1 MADPLSLAASIIA
14 VVTVAAQTSKAIA
27 KLRVLNELPSRL
39 QALKNEVTDL
49 EVVLHQIHLLIEERK
64 IMSDTDQASLAHLLE
79 RARVKLLE
87 LSTVI
92 DRISRSCIGRGK
104 LVNRAASW
112 WKEKSRIQILQDDI
126 RVVKGNLNIIL
137 GASNS

>member
-1 MADPLSLAASIIA
+1 MADPLSLAASVIA
-14 VVTVAAQTSKAIA
+14 VATVAAQTSKAIA
-27 KLRVLNELPSRL
+27 SLRVLNELPSRL

-49 EVVLHQIHLLIEERK
+49 EVVLHHIHSLIEERTT
-64 IMSDTDQASLAHLLE
+64 MPGADQASLAHLLE
-79 RARVKLLE
+79 RVRVKLSE

-92 DRISRSCIGRGK
+92 DRISKSCVGRGK

-112 WKEKSRIQILQDDI
+112 WKEKPRIQILQDDI
-126 RVVKGNLNIIL
+126 RVVKGDLNILL